1 MENVLDD
8 ERLQA
13 IEQEREKAQTDATTA
28 YDNMINDSQKYYD
41 QQTEAIKK
49 YEDTQ
54 KDLQQQQ
61 TNITLEKIEQQ
72 KAEANK
78 EYEKTQKSSYIDY
91 QKANSQFGELA
102 EQMASQGLSNSGVS
116 ENARTQMY
124 VAYQNQVASAKENLN
139 KAILNY
145 NNSAKE
151 AQLANNVAL
160 AEIANNALQ
169 QQLQIS
175 LQAFQYKNS
184 LLESKQAQLNTINSR
199 YDTKYSELLSQLQR
213 EQELEESR
221 RQWREEF
228 NQRVKEN
235 DERIRQWREEFN
247 LSKQESDRQYQLAV
261 RNADRN
267 YQLALQEL
275 EDSRAYRLND
285 SSNKVTTTRDDV
297 INNIVNEINNNSDYR
312 KLSDKQIASAIHY
325 MGQKLNITEE
335 EEEKVLSRLE
345 KKSSGSGGR

>member
-1 MENVLDD
+1 MDNVLDD

-13 IEQEREKAQTDATTA
+13 IEQEREKAQTDATTL
-28 YDNMINDSQKYYD
+28 YDNMINNSQKYYD
-41 QQTEAIKK
+41 QQVDSIKN
-49 YEDTQ
+49 YENTQ

-61 TNITLEKIEQQ
+61 TDLTLEKINQQ
-72 KAEANK
+72 KSEAIK
-78 EYEKTQKSSYIDY
+78 GYEKEQKSSYIDY
-91 QKANSQFGELA
+91 QKGISQFGELA
-102 EQMASQGLSNSGVS
+102 EQMASQGISNSGVS

-124 VAYQNQVASAKENLN
+124 VAFQSKVASAKENLN
-139 KAILNY
+139 KAVLNY

-151 AQLANNVAL
+151 AQLANSVAL
-160 AEIANNALQ
+160 AEIANSSLQ

-235 DERIRQWREEFN
+235 DERIRQWEKEFN

-267 YQLALQEL
+267 YQLALKEL
-275 EDSRAYRLND
+275 EASRAYRLDD
-285 SSNKVTTTRDDV
+285 SSNKLTTSRAD
-297 INNIVNEINNNSDYR
+297 EW
-312 KLSDKQIASAIHY
+312 IASMRSIERSKGRVSSKREVILGVTMAIKQ
-325 MGQKLNITEE
+325 GTLSEDEGKEVLQKLGYE
-335 EEEKVLSRLE
+335 
-345 KKSSGSGGR
+345 